1 VFGSSCASVCVP
13 SADPKNKHYEG
24 EEITD
29 ELPDYHIPPIYEPH
43 KVLPERLKNILEK
56 AGKTPIFDRETKRAS
71 KENWRSKNK
80 PKLTGRKE
88 HFARASRKNIV
99 CKFGKDCFLYKEG
112 NCEYLHLEYVIKEEF
127 PDLANKNIE
136 HLIPQGASAPPTPP
150 VDKKPTPTLPSTP
163 PNDNAIPKFEAPLPD
178 ADIAEREA
186 IHNGNMQS
194 IFPQLDILGE
204 KSLCCDVVLPGAK
217 LANDES
223 ISEQILA
230 ELAAERAQKIAS
242 DKYLTDM
249 WMTLRTF
256 NFERWSEVN
265 HDCCWSPFTTKK
277 KMCHTLTVVHVFE
290 QSGGKEDLRPDYML
304 NGGLHRH
311 LNPVYITLRYRK
323 QIYEKTFFY
332 SLIKNLA
339 DVPKW
344 TELLYKGAS
353 YIDEEIIISYELLRQ
368 IKTANVVNVTMD
380 HTTMWNR
387 IVNAAKN
394 TTSINTPKDDF
405 VLSPITTNTCVA
417 ALEIMK
423 FEDYATDYLDFPRAP
438 VQTESMHTGPELTR
452 DSNYHKLAKCK
463 KTLKASKQGFMSVM
477 NAAHLLCQSAYT
489 YTEQR
494 LSGSTQT
501 IYQQLLQVREKDL
514 LLSLQNTNPEYWL
527 DSAFLS
533 SVGSPNTSLLF
544 LSLPTIHWTP
554 GLIIADTLLFARCKL
569 KEQLK
574 KSPLLTR
581 TCITVSFTLLS
592 LLLSQSLIV
601 TSSILVAST
610 LAMISLKVWLDL
622 FST

>member
-1 VFGSSCASVCVP
+1 M
-13 SADPKNKHYEG
+13 
-24 EEITD
+24 
-29 ELPDYHIPPIYEPH
+29 PDYHVPPIYEPH
-43 KVLPERLKNILEK
+43 KVLPDRLKNILDR
-56 AGKTPIFDRETKRAS
+56 AGKTPIYDRETKRTS
-71 KENWRSKNK
+71 KANWRPKNK
-80 PKLTGRKE
+80 PKLTGSKF
-88 HFARASRKNIV
+88 HHSAVSKKNTV
-99 CKFGKDCFLYKEG
+99 CRFGAHCNLHESG
-112 NCEYLHLEYVIKEEF
+112 ACEYLHLEYVIKQEF

-136 HLIPQGASAPPTPP
+136 HLIPTGVAPSLDPPPNTPPPTATP
-150 VDKKPTPTLPSTP
+150 VDEKPTPTPPSP
-163 PNDNAIPKFEAPLPD
+163 SAPSNGNATPKFQAPPPD
-178 ADIAEREA
+178 AGIDEREA
-186 IHNGNMQS
+186 THNENMQS
-194 IFPQLDILGE
+194 VLPQLAILAE

-223 ISEQILA
+223 ISEKILA
-230 ELAAERAQKIAS
+230 EMAAERLQKMAS

-277 KMCHTLTVVHVFE
+277 KMCHTLTVIHVFE
-290 QSGGKEDLRPDYML
+290 QSGGKEDVRPDYML

-332 SLIKNLA
+332 SFIKNLA
-339 DVPKW
+339 DIPKW

-380 HTTMWNR
+380 HSTMWNR

-463 KTLKASKQGFMSVM
+463 KTLKASKQGIMSVM

-489 YTEQR
+489 YMEQR
-494 LSGSTQT
+494 LSGSTRT
-501 IYQQLLQVREKDL
+501 IYQQLLQVRERDL

-581 TCITVSFTLLS
+581 TCITLSFTLLS

-601 TSSILVAST
+601 TSSILAVST